1 MSDRYKIQRLYFRK
15 PGVRRT
21 LDSGLTLEQAQEHCR
36 NPETSSKTA
45 RSSAAVQRTRRMGPW
60 FDCYTR
66 ES

>member
-1 MSDRYKIQRLYFRK
+1 MVDRYKIQRLYF
-15 PGVRRT
+15 
-21 LDSGLTLEQAQEHCR
+21 R

-60 FDCYTR
+60 FDCYTL